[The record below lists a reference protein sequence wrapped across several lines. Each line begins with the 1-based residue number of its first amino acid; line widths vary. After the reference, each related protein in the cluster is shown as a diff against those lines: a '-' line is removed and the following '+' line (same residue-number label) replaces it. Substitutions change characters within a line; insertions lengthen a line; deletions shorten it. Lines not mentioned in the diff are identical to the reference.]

1 MYTVAGYGAMMAMGR
16 TISGAALTDAPEAW
30 TLTTT
35 KVYAPM
41 AAVAGALAALWPYR
55 HVRLTGM
62 DGS

>member
-1 MYTVAGYGAMMAMGR
+1 MMAMGR